1 MKIVIAPDSFK
12 GALRSP
18 AVCAALRDGW
28 ASRRPQ
34 DEVLLFPLADGGE
47 GTCEALVRSTGGRF
61 LELVARDPLMR
72 PVVCNCGLAGD
83 GRTGIMELA
92 AASGIELLK
101 KEELDPFRTTTYGTG
116 EVMKHLLDRGCRTI
130 LMGIGGSATVD
141 GGAGMLQALGARFFD
156 REGKELPPGAG
167 GGDLEKIA
175 RADFSGL
182 DSRLK
187 ACRIRVACDVTNP
200 LTGPAGAAA
209 VFGPQK
215 GATPQTVPMLENGL
229 RAWAELCGGD
239 PGLPGGGAAGGTGF
253 MLRTVLGAEIG
264 SGAKLVIDSS
274 GLPGALPGA
283 ALVITGEGCSDEQTL
298 CGKLCAVVAARAAEA
313 HVPAVLVSG
322 AVRGDIPAL
331 EKVFSGVFSIS
342 PGAISLAEAMEN
354 TAANLRLAGAD
365 LAALADIFG
374 NGGKK

>member
-1 MKIVIAPDSFK
+1 MKIIIAPDSFK

-18 AVCAALRDGW
+18 EVCTALRNGW
-28 ASRRPQ
+28 LSRRPQ

-47 GTCEALVRSTGGRF
+47 GTCEALVRSTNGRF

-72 PVVCNCGLAGD
+72 PVRCRCGLAGD
-83 GRTGIMELA
+83 GKTGIMELA

-101 KEELDPFRTTTYGTG
+101 KEELNPFKTTTYGTG
-116 EVMKHLLDRGCRTI
+116 EVMKHLLDQGCRTI

-156 REGKELPPGAG
+156 RAGKELAPGAG

-182 DSRLK
+182 DPRLEK
-187 ACRIRVACDVTNP
+187 TEIKVACDVTNP
-200 LTGPAGAAA
+200 LTGPSGAAA

-215 GATPQTVPMLENGL
+215 GATPQMVPVLENNL
-229 RAWAELCGGD
+229 RAWAELCVGD

-253 MLRTVLGAEIG
+253 MLRTVLGAEIR
-264 SGAKLVIDSS
+264 SGADLVIKYS
-274 GLPGALPGA
+274 GLPGALKGA
-283 ALVITGEGCSDEQTL
+283 TLVITGEGCSDEQTL
-298 CGKLCAVVAARAAEA
+298 CGKLCAVTAAYAAAEG
-313 HVPAVLVSG
+313 VLAVLVSG
-322 AVRGDIPAL
+322 AVKGDVRAL

-342 PGAISLAEAMEN
+342 PGAVSLEEAMAN
-354 TAANLRLAGAD
+354 TAENLRLAGAN
-365 LAALADIFG
+365 LAALADVFG
-374 NGGKK
+374 KGREK